1 MQVQFKYL
9 GYSSTPY
16 TKQSILQIRN
26 FRSDVTI
33 YVKQPSGGVISK
45 LTSWSVMQWQ
55 LARGLMQLCWISAAI
70 SNPTS

>member
-1 MQVQFKYL
+1 MQFKYL

-45 LTSWSVMQWQ
+45 LTSWSVIN
-55 LARGLMQLCWISAAI
+55 AVAAGKRPYAALLDFGC
-70 SNPTS
+70 NF